1 MHYLGQCFLDG
12 RGVDK
17 NEVAA
22 VLWFKRAADLGCI
35 PAMIS
40 LAKCHEEGVGDLEK
54 SHYNANWWKTRAD
67 AERGVRNARIWIE
80 SHSLK

>member
-1 MHYLGQCFLDG
+1 
-12 RGVDK
+12 
-17 NEVAA
+17 
-22 VLWFKRAADLGCI
+22 
-35 PAMIS
+35 MIS